1 MIIRIMA
8 EGQYDIA
15 DDALD
20 GLQEMDAKLQA
31 AVESADTSSFHSA
44 FQALLDKVRT
54 SGTKLPDDYLGPS
67 DLVLPAPDSDV
78 EEVRALLSE
87 EGLIPG

>member
-1 MIIRIMA
+1 MIIRIMT

-15 DDALD
+15 DNALD
-20 GLQEMDAKLQA
+20 GLNEMDAKLQA
-31 AVESADTSSFHSA
+31 AVESGDMPSFRSA
-44 FQALLDKVRT
+44 FEALLEKVRT

-67 DLVLPAPDSDV
+67 DLVLPAPDTNV